1 MKKLITTIT
10 TLLALTALSHAQ
22 DALPQLKVENLRPIE
37 ELIQAA
43 IERSASIKALN
54 VSQEQADQEIAMDK
68 KKWLQHLSLN
78 AGVNYGNGVVSDQL
92 IGDQSTSLTYLTR
105 QNVTYN
111 MGVNIRLPFTE
122 VSSRRNQIKIK
133 ELEIKKLDYLKD
145 QERELMKKEIVK
157 LYSDLKHYL
166 TSIEIQAEVVE
177 ANEMALTVAEGYF
190 KSGKLPLEQYR
201 MAVESNYSSK
211 LEFEKAKNQTWL
223 VYNTLKTIVGQDI
236 LK

>member
-1 MKKLITTIT
+1 MKKIVLTIT
-10 TLLALTALSHAQ
+10 ALIALTALAKTQ
-22 DALPQLKVENLRPIE
+22 EALPQLKVENLRPIE
-37 ELIQAA
+37 ELIEAA
-43 IERSASIKALN
+43 VERSSTIKALN
-54 VSQEQADQEIAMDK
+54 VSQDQTDQEIAMNK

-111 MGVNIRLPFTE
+111 LGVNIRLPFTE

-133 ELEIKKLDYLKD
+133 ELEIEKLDYLKD

-157 LYSDLKHYL
+157 LYSDLKHYI
-166 TSIEIQAEVVE
+166 TSYEIQAEVVE
-177 ANEMALTVAEGYF
+177 TNEMALTVAEGYF

>member
-10 TLLALTALSHAQ
+10 TFLALTALSYAQ

-111 MGVNIRLPFTE
+111 MGINIRLPFTE

-133 ELEIKKLDYLKD
+133 ELEIEKLDYLKD
-145 QERELMKKEIVK
+145 QERVLMKKEIVK
-157 LYSDLKHYL
+157 LYSDLKHYM

-223 VYNTLKTIVGQDI
+223 VYNTLKTIVGQEI

>member
-1 MKKLITTIT
+1 MKKLIITIT

-22 DALPQLKVENLRPIE
+22 DALPQLKVENLRPME
-37 ELIQAA
+37 ELIEAA
-43 IERSASIKALN
+43 IARSSAIKALN
-54 VSQEQADQEIAMDK
+54 VSQEQTDQEIAMNK

-133 ELEIKKLDYLKD
+133 ELEIEKLDHMKD

-223 VYNTLKTIVGQDI
+223 VYNTLKTIVGQEI

>member
-1 MKKLITTIT
+1 MKKLIITIAA
-10 TLLALTALSHAQ
+10 LFALTGLSLAQ
-22 DALPQLKVENLRPIE
+22 NALPQLKVENLRPVE
-37 ELIQAA
+37 ELITMAL
-43 IERSASIKALN
+43 ERSSTIKALN
-54 VSQEQADQEIAMDK
+54 VSQQQTDEEIAMNK

-133 ELEIKKLDYLKD
+133 ELEIEKLDYLKD
-145 QERELMKKEIVK
+145 QEREMLKKEIVK
-157 LYSDLKHYL
+157 VYSDLKHYL
-166 TSIEIQAEVVE
+166 TSIEIQSEVVQ
-177 ANEMALTVAEGYF
+177 ANEMALQVAEGYF
-190 KSGKLPLEQYR
+190 KSGTLPLEQYR

-211 LEFEKAKNQTWL
+211 LQFEKAKNEAWL
-223 VYNTLKTIVGQDI
+223 AYNTLKTIVGQDI